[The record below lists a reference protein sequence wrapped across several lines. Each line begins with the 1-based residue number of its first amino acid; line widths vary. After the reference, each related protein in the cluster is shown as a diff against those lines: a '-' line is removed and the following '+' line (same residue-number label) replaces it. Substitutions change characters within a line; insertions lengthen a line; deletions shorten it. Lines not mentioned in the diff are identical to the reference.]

1 MREKLLQGICW
12 IHGTLILALIVPLL
26 YAIGFSLELQST
38 GLTYAKSLL
47 IIFPIIISAV
57 AVRKLR
63 SLFTFGLCGIGM
75 ICGMGVLMWTV
86 GSIGSQTQIARLCDT
101 VFCMAGTLLIVALR
115 FKDRMNH
122 DRQQKEEDPYWQP
135 KESFLERPGF
145 GALWYF
151 GIIYL
156 LGLGL
161 TSPNVCNE
169 AFYSGMLYVFLIFA
183 YRFIQGTEHYFE
195 LNKRVSKLPKKRIY
209 GIGAG
214 VLGSLLICLFLFMI
228 PAMLMASYRP
238 YTDIRDWFVRDETV
252 MEDWELDYQGMQTD
266 SGSGDMDWLLGEQ
279 EEAPQIPAWVN
290 AVFEGIAAL
299 VLFGVMIVVCRQIR
313 DIFCKFRRSYD
324 ENGDRIEELT
334 ETEESQYFILE
345 EIAPPLDPQEAQ
357 IRRRYKKEI
366 RKRRKEMPGRY
377 ESPTEL
383 ESNAG
388 LQDAQLH
395 ALYEAARYAKKVD
408 KHKI

>member
-26 YAIGFSLELQST
+26 YALGFSPELQST

-47 IIFPIIISAV
+47 IIFPIIISAG

-75 ICGMGVLMWTV
+75 ICGMGVLMWTA

-183 YRFIQGTEHYFE
+183 YRFIQGTEHY
-195 LNKRVSKLPKKRIY
+195 L
-209 GIGAG
+209 
-214 VLGSLLICLFLFMI
+214 SLIHI
-228 PAMLMASYRP
+228 SEPTRP
-238 YTDIRDWFVRDETV
+238 
-252 MEDWELDYQGMQTD
+252 
-266 SGSGDMDWLLGEQ
+266 
-279 EEAPQIPAWVN
+279 
-290 AVFEGIAAL
+290 
-299 VLFGVMIVVCRQIR
+299 
-313 DIFCKFRRSYD
+313 
-324 ENGDRIEELT
+324 
-334 ETEESQYFILE
+334 
-345 EIAPPLDPQEAQ
+345 
-357 IRRRYKKEI
+357 
-366 RKRRKEMPGRY
+366 
-377 ESPTEL
+377 
-383 ESNAG
+383 
-388 LQDAQLH
+388 
-395 ALYEAARYAKKVD
+395 
-408 KHKI
+408 